1 MIASIKEFFSSEKH
15 GLVEMLHT
23 TKIQLAESITTTK
36 VPVVIAGGTVA
47 TSFTSSEAAQWAAAT
62 LSIMLAGKVMVDIW
76 ARINEIMLKKRAFN
90 AAEKQKRRDSD
101 Q

>member
-1 MIASIKEFFSSEKH
+1 MIGGIRDFWASEKL
-15 GLVEMLHT
+15 GLVETLQT

-76 ARINEIMLKKRAFN
+76 ARINEILLKKRAFN
-90 AAEKQKRRDSD
+90 AAEKQKRREED
-101 Q
+101 